1 MKLWDLT
8 MLRHSHLC
16 CLQAIALIVTHRTD
30 DMAKLPPV
38 LITEAPKES
47 KLAAGMA
54 SVAFLSTIRSKDVH
68 VTGMQPVSSCAL
80 PRVPEPWL

>member
-1 MKLWDLT
+1 
-8 MLRHSHLC
+8 
-16 CLQAIALIVTHRTD
+16 
-30 DMAKLPPV
+30 MAKLPPV

>member
-1 MKLWDLT
+1 
-8 MLRHSHLC
+8 MLSQSHQC

-47 KLAAGMA
+47 KLAPGMS
-54 SVAFLSTIRSKDVH
+54 SVACLNTLRSKDVH
-68 VTGMQPVSSCAL
+68 VTGMQLVSSCAL
-80 PRVPEPWL
+80 PQVPEPWL

>member
-1 MKLWDLT
+1 MVLWDLT
-8 MLRHSHLC
+8 MLRHSYLC

-47 KLAAGMA
+47 KPAAGRA
-54 SVAFLSTIRSKDVH
+54 SVA
-68 VTGMQPVSSCAL
+68 
-80 PRVPEPWL
+80 